1 MQKIFVNLAIGPI
14 LSTLMRRDL
23 HRFTTEVGSS
33 CRKIGQT
40 STMYEIGPGRTF
52 DNFEVIGHHSTR
64 DQEVLSLQCHI
75 SESLENIVSEIDV
88 PLVVSD
94 RYPAQPRLNVV
105 TPQIATPRQQC
116 EAMARPVRHITSQR
130 WLLTETTYLSPY
142 RSRDYVPG

>member
-1 MQKIFVNLAIGPI
+1 MLQVFVNLAVGPI
-14 LSTLMRRDL
+14 LSKLMSRDL
-23 HRFTTEVGSS
+23 HRFTTEVSSS
-33 CRKIGQT
+33 CRKMGQT
-40 STMYEIGPGRTF
+40 STMRENGLGRAF
-52 DNFEVIGHHSTR
+52 DNFGLIEHDSTG
-64 DQEVLSLQCHI
+64 DQEVFSLQCHI